1 MHADAMELCG
11 NLQEAERLRRD
22 AFAEATELDINS
34 YAYTL
39 LWRNRIEQAI
49 DLLEQNAVAHPDSW
63 NAYDSLGDAF
73 AEKGDLPRALVNYTL
88 AVRLAPNE
96 DERQRI
102 AARIDDL
109 RARLRDLTT

>member
-1 MHADAMELCG
+1 MHADALELCG
-11 NLQEAERLRRD
+11 NLQEAERVRHD
-22 AFAEATELDINS
+22 VFAEATEFDINS

-49 DLLEQNAVAHPDSW
+49 DLLEQNAAAHPDSW
-63 NAYDSLGDAF
+63 NVYDSLGDAF
-73 AEKGDLPRALVNYTL
+73 ADNGDLPRALVNYTL

-109 RARLRDLTT
+109 RARLRLLAG